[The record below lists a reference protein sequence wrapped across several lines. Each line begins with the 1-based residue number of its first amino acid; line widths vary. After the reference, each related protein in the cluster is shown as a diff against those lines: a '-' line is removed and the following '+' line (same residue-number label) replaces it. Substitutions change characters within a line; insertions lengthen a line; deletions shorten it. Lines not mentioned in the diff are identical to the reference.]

1 MNERDKILLL
11 KIIDEAEY
19 LLEKTSNSD
28 LHEFIEDRDLQY
40 IVTTALMKTG
50 ESCKSTEQ

>member
-19 LLEKTSNSD
+19 LLEKTGNSN

-50 ESCKSTEQ
+50 ES